1 MLYVFLVR
9 TVYSE
14 YEDDAHCNAWA
25 ARHFTTFD
33 GKGFTFPGEWTYT
46 LVQEYVTTR
55 PPAYSVLINMAYD
68 CTESVECKIAV
79 QVCNSFNSANCCDI
93 GQIDRLFKI
102 ELIPSFVLSSDDTNC
117 KNDIQLFP
125 QLFDEL
131 SVHRDYH

>member
-1 MLYVFLVR
+1 MFTVR

-14 YEDDAHCNAWA
+14 YEDDAHCNAWG

-33 GKGFTFPGEWTYT
+33 GKSFTFPGEWTYT

-79 QVCNSFNSANCCDI
+79 QVCNSYNSFND
-93 GQIDRLFKI
+93 Q
-102 ELIPSFVLSSDDTNC
+102 TNC
-117 KNDIQLFP
+117 EVLTFQVP
-125 QLFDEL
+125 PEL
-131 SVHRDYH
+131 NSWTGDFIYLGKCDLLKKLLLDNKITF